1 MSETSRRA
9 SLRLPIKMKVR
20 ITTETFCTR
29 HLITEDFSDGGIF
42 VTDPQLSD
50 LAVGSLVNV
59 QSDEG
64 IEDAPV
70 IRARVAWTNNKG
82 AGLEYLLDD

>member
-1 MSETSRRA
+1 MTSQEQRA

-20 ITTETFCTR
+20 ISTDTICTR

-42 VTDPQLSD
+42 VIDEM
-50 LAVGSLVNV
+50 LAKLVVGSLVKV

-64 IEDAPV
+64 LEDAPV
-70 IRARVAWTNNKG
+70 INARVAWTNNRG
-82 AGLEYLLDD
+82 AGLEYLLDE

>member
-1 MSETSRRA
+1 MSKESGRS

-20 ITTETFCTR
+20 LTTETFCTR

-42 VTDPQLSD
+42 VIDQQLAG
-50 LAVGSLVNV
+50 LAVGTLVKV

-70 IRARVAWTNNKG
+70 INARVAWTNNKG
-82 AGLEYLLDD
+82 AGLEYLLDE